1 MTAPTTDTTLFIL
14 RNWNSTFCQPQEKD
28 YECETNMI
36 QQSSEGL
43 QTKLIEPNLEILVTV
58 EVIITMKSR

>member
-1 MTAPTTDTTLFIL
+1 MTAPTTDTTLFTS